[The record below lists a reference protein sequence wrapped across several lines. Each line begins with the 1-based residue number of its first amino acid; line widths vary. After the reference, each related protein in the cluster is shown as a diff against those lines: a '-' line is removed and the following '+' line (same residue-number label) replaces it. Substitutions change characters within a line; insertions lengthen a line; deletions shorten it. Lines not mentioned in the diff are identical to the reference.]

1 MPLTQYIIDMRS
13 LSVSEREKLIDTLD
27 RCSETG
33 LSLAGEHFVFTFFL
47 DSKINPETIPDLP
60 MELLRRV
67 P

>member
-13 LSVSEREKLIDTLD
+13 LSVSERDKLIETLD

-33 LSLAGEHFVFTFFL
+33 LSLSGEYFVFSFYL
-47 DSKINPETIPDLP
+47 DSRVNPETIPGLP
-60 MELLRRV
+60 VELLRRV